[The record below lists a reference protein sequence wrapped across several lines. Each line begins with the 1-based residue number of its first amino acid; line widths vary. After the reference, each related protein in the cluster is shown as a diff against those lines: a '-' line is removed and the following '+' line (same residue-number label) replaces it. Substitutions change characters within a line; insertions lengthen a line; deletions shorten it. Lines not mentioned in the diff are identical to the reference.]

1 MDSDNEKQ
9 KLKKFL
15 GKPGKSKR
23 NRDDNSKI
31 GSPLTKKKKKQFLS
45 HGYVNLNKSI
55 QEIYRLKLELICTRI
70 KVFNCN

>member
-31 GSPLTKKKKKQFLS
+31 GSPLTKKKKTVFIARLCEFKQVHTRDLPFKIR
-45 HGYVNLNKSI
+45 VNLYPDKG
-55 QEIYRLKLELICTRI
+55 L
-70 KVFNCN
+70 